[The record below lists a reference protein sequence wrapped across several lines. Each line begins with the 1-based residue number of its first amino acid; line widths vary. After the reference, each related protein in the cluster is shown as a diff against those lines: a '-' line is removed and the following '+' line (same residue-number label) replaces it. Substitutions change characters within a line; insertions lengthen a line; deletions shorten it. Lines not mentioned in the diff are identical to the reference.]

1 MTTFLDSNIWIYAL
15 NQSQDIRKH
24 QIANHLAI
32 QTGLYLSTQVI
43 NEVCVNLIKKGKFT
57 ENQIQNL
64 IQGFYQIH
72 HIIELDLNILLKAS
86 VLRTKYL
93 FSFWDSLIIA
103 SALSVNVNQLYSE
116 DMQHGFT
123 VEGLQIINPFL

>member
-1 MTTFLDSNIWIYAL
+1 MPNIWIYAL
-15 NQSQDIRKH
+15 NQSQDIQKH
-24 QIANHLAI
+24 QIANHLAT

-43 NEVCVNLIKKGKFT
+43 NEVCVNLIKKGNFY
-57 ENQIQNL
+57 EN
-64 IQGFYQIH
+64 QIH
-72 HIIELDLNILLKAS
+72 HIIELDLNILLTAS
-86 VLRTKYL
+86 TLRTKYL

>member
-1 MTTFLDSNIWIYAL
+1 MTFLDSNIWIYAL

-24 QIANHLAI
+24 QIANHLAT

-43 NEVCVNLIKKGKFT
+43 NEVCVNLIKKGNFS

-72 HIIELDLNILLKAS
+72 HIIELDLNILLTAS
-86 VLRTKYL
+86 TLRTKYL
-93 FSFWDSLIIA
+93 FPFWDSLIIA
-103 SALSVNVNQLYSE
+103 SALSVNVNELYSE

>member
-1 MTTFLDSNIWIYAL
+1 
-15 NQSQDIRKH
+15 
-24 QIANHLAI
+24 
-32 QTGLYLSTQVI
+32 LYLSTQVI
-43 NEVCVNLIKKGKFT
+43 NEVCVNLIKKGNFS

-72 HIIELDLNILLKAS
+72 HIIEIDLNILLTAS
-86 VLRTKYL
+86 TLRTKYL

>member
-24 QIANHLAI
+24 QIANHLAT

-43 NEVCVNLIKKGKFT
+43 NEVCVNLIKKGKFP

-72 HIIELDLNILLKAS
+72 HIIELDLNILLKS
-86 VLRTKYL
+86 STLRTKYL